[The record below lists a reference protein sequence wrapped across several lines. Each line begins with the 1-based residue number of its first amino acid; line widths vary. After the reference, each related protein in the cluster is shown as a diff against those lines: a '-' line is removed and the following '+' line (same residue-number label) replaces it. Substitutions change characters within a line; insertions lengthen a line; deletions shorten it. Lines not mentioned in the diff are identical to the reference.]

1 MIQRMKKHRRKS
13 QRRRSLKNLNENCA
27 KNNIHEIKFV
37 LNLLIFKYLIFR
49 KMSGDIREEDI
60 SALIAVTGQTR

>member
-1 MIQRMKKHRRKS
+1 MIQIMKKHRRKS
-13 QRRRSLKNLNENCA
+13 QRRRSRKNLNENCA